1 LYLVKQGFV
10 DNHDVNSQ
18 LVVILLNLI
27 TIAIAYPSKALK
39 MIHLKYFSHKE
50 QQRYN
55 DSVTDPNQY
64 DITFSSKICIA
75 VTVTFLNISK
85 HLVALVLPQHR
96 RPIEDALRALNGLVI
111 DRKCFWS
118 IYNNGT

>member
-39 MIHLKYFSHKE
+39 LIHLKYFSHKE